1 MKSTK
6 RLAHFTTVDIAPP
19 LTIHP
24 DSTYTSGDV
33 AQKSMATSILRRI
46 DFMNQNLATSL
57 LSRLILVALLVF
69 SSITNAETIDEVDAA
84 FRSGD
89 YPQALRT
96 LRVLASKNDVEA
108 QYRLGVLYENGSNL
122 TQSYTEAVKWY
133 RLAATG
139 GHAKAQ
145 FSLASMYQN
154 GLGVPQD
161 FIKAHVWF
169 NLAAIWGSAEAAS
182 NRETISKKMSAQQ
195 VAEAQKIARE
205 CRQRN
210 YKGCD

>member
-1 MKSTK
+1 MKS
-6 RLAHFTTVDIAPP
+6 RA
-19 LTIHP
+19 
-24 DSTYTSGDV
+24 
-33 AQKSMATSILRRI
+33 ILGLQVQLIKTRT
-46 DFMNQNLATSL
+46 DFMNQQLVIPL
-57 LSRLILVALLVF
+57 LSKLIVVGMLVF
-69 SSITNAETIDEVDAA
+69 SSITHAETIDEVDAA
-84 FRSGD
+84 FKSGD
-89 YPQALRT
+89 YPQALRM
-96 LRVLASKNDVEA
+96 LRGLAAKNDVEA
-108 QYRLGVLYENGSNL
+108 QYRLGALHESGTNL
-122 TQSYTEAVKWY
+122 TQSYIEAVKWY

-145 FSLASMYQN
+145 FSLASMYLN

-182 NRETISKKMSAQQ
+182 NRENVAKRMSAQQ

-210 YKGCD
+210 YKSCD